1 MNSKKTMMAEKSML
15 GIVDYDP
22 DSYNLSSNQCDIS
35 VSHDIDLKRGVFI
48 KIGNGQSYYIAQ
60 VVDGPYF
67 TKGSIK
73 SRYVTELVSLIEN
86 GVAKVVLTRPA
97 PGTSIEPIKGD
108 IVQKFLGIS
117 GNMNLGHILT
127 DDRVDVLMDTATLS
141 RHVGVFGTTGG
152 GKSNTIQVLM
162 EEACNRGFSIM
173 IFDVEGE
180 YVEMDKPTDR
190 LLDLLAKFDLKP
202 TGAKD
207 LNVYVPYPCDCKKE
221 DATRFGISF
230 KDVDKDVFSEVSGL
244 NRMEQLYFQDL
255 IDKVRAVTADS
266 KPVTL
271 EAVINRLITRL
282 KGQTDRPTMPPFIA
296 EAHTTLFSKLRLM
309 SEQKIVDVD
318 TPIINMDKVIQSGRV
333 SVIDVSDASD
343 YIRNVVMAELL
354 HNAFKYKIA
363 HPESPPLLAVLE
375 EAHAF
380 ISKEKRDRMLATLML
395 IIEVARRGRKRG
407 LCLGIVTQQP
417 AHLPSELL
425 ELCNTRI
432 IHRMSSVTNINCLK
446 ESTGNVPEG
455 MWNTIPSLGVGE
467 GVLSS
472 HKYTRALAIQV
483 RPTVSKR
490 ISTD

>member
-1 MNSKKTMMAEKSML
+1 MNSRKTMMTEKSIM
-15 GIVDYDP
+15 GIVDYD
-22 DSYNLSSNQCDIS
+22 SELYNLSSNQCDIS
-35 VSHDIDLKRGVFI
+35 VSYDIDLKRGVFI
-48 KIGNGQSYYIAQ
+48 KIGNEESYYIGQ

-73 SRYVTELVSLIEN
+73 SRYIIELVAKIEN
-86 GVAKVVLTRPA
+86 DVPKVVLTRPA
-97 PGTSIEPIKGD
+97 PGTSVEPIESR
-108 IVQKFLGIS
+108 IVQKFLGIT
-117 GNMNLGHILT
+117 GIMNIGHILT
-127 DDRVDVLMDTATLS
+127 DNRIDILMDTATLS
-141 RHVGVFGTTGG
+141 RHIGIFGTTGS

-162 EEACNRGFSIM
+162 EEACNQGYSIM

-180 YVEMDKPTDR
+180 YVQMDQPTDR
-190 LLDLLAKFDLKP
+190 LLDILSKFDRKP
-202 TGAKD
+202 TGVKD
-207 LNVYVPYPCDCKKE
+207 LNVYVPYPCDSKRE

-244 NRMEQLYFQDL
+244 NRMEQLYFQDI
-255 IDKVRAVTADS
+255 IDKVKAVTPETKS
-266 KPVTL
+266 VTL
-271 EAVINRLITRL
+271 EAVINRLVTRL

-296 EAHTTLFSKLRLM
+296 EAHTTLFAKLRLM

-318 TPIINMDKVIQSGRV
+318 TPIVNMDKVIKPGRV

-354 HNAFKYKIA
+354 HNAFKFKIN
-363 HPESPPLLAVLE
+363 HPESPPLFAVIE

-432 IHRMSSVTNINCLK
+432 IHRMSSAVNIDCLK
-446 ESTGNVPEG
+446 ESTGNVPDG
-455 MWNTIPSLGVGE
+455 MWNTVPSLGVGE
-467 GVLSS
+467 SLLSS
-472 HKYTRALAIQV
+472 HKYSRALAVQV
-483 RPTVSKR
+483 RPTVSRR
-490 ISTD
+490 IATD